1 MELEQLRAFVAVA
14 EEKSYTKAGE
24 RLYMSHSTMSRAVSA
39 LEHEF
44 GVRLISRDN
53 HVAGLTPEG
62 EKLCEMAKK
71 LLDMAAEIEEKNAF
85 ELNQQK
91 FARNFCEKYKTPP

>member
-1 MELEQLRAFVAVA
+1 MRAFTAVA
-14 EEKSYTKAGE
+14 EEKSYTRAGE

-39 LEHEF
+39 LEQEF

-62 EKLCEMAKK
+62 EKLYELAKK
-71 LLDMAAEIEEKNAF
+71 LLSMADELEE
-85 ELNQQK
+85 EMRLS
-91 FARNFCEKYKTPP
+91 

>member
-1 MELEQLRAFVAVA
+1 MRAFTAVV
-14 EEKSYTKAGE
+14 EEKSYTRAGE

-39 LEHEF
+39 LEQEF

-62 EKLCEMAKK
+62 EKLYELAKK
-71 LLDMAAEIEEKNAF
+71 LLSMADELEEKMR
-85 ELNQQK
+85 LS
-91 FARNFCEKYKTPP
+91 

>member
-1 MELEQLRAFVAVA
+1 MRAFTAVA
-14 EEKSYTKAGE
+14 EEKSYTRAGE

-39 LEHEF
+39 LEQEF

-62 EKLCEMAKK
+62 EKLYELAKK
-71 LLDMAAEIEEKNAF
+71 LLSMADELEKKMR
-85 ELNQQK
+85 LS
-91 FARNFCEKYKTPP
+91 

>member
-24 RLYMSHSTMSRAVSA
+24 RLYMRAVSA

-71 LLDMAAEIEEKNAF
+71 LLDMAAEIEEKMH
-85 ELNQQK
+85 LS
-91 FARNFCEKYKTPP
+91 

>member
-1 MELEQLRAFVAVA
+1 
-14 EEKSYTKAGE
+14 
-24 RLYMSHSTMSRAVSA
+24 MSHSTMSRAVSA

-62 EKLCEMAKK
+62 EKALRNGKK
-71 LLDMAAEIEEKNAF
+71 TA
-85 ELNQQK
+85 
-91 FARNFCEKYKTPP
+91 

>member
-39 LEHEF
+39 LEDEF
-44 GVRLISRDN
+44 GARLISRDN
-53 HVAGLTPEG
+53 HVAGLTPDG
-62 EKLCEMAKK
+62 KKLYEMAKELLNMADKIGENMK
-71 LLDMAAEIEEKNAF
+71 LG
-85 ELNQQK
+85 
-91 FARNFCEKYKTPP
+91 

>member
-44 GVRLISRDN
+44 GVRLISREN

-71 LLDMAAEIEEKNAF
+71 LLDMAAEIEEKMH
-85 ELNQQK
+85 LS
-91 FARNFCEKYKTPP
+91 

>member
-1 MELEQLRAFVAVA
+1 MRAFTAVA
-14 EEKSYTKAGE
+14 EEKSYTRAGE

-39 LEHEF
+39 LEQEF

-62 EKLCEMAKK
+62 EKLYELAKK
-71 LLDMAAEIEEKNAF
+71 LLSMADELKEKMR
-85 ELNQQK
+85 LS
-91 FARNFCEKYKTPP
+91 

>member
-1 MELEQLRAFVAVA
+1 MELEQLRAFTAVA
-14 EEKSYTKAGE
+14 EEKSYTRAGE

-39 LEHEF
+39 LEQEF

-62 EKLCEMAKK
+62 EKLYELAKK
-71 LLDMAAEIEEKNAF
+71 LLSMADELEEKMR
-85 ELNQQK
+85 LN
-91 FARNFCEKYKTPP
+91 

>member
-1 MELEQLRAFVAVA
+1 MELEQLLAFTAVA
-14 EEKSYTKAGE
+14 EEKSYTRAGE

-39 LEHEF
+39 LEQEF

-62 EKLCEMAKK
+62 EKLYELAKK
-71 LLDMAAEIEEKNAF
+71 LLSMADELEEKMR
-85 ELNQQK
+85 LS
-91 FARNFCEKYKTPP
+91 

>member
-1 MELEQLRAFVAVA
+1 MRAFTAVA
-14 EEKSYTKAGE
+14 EEKSYTRAGE

-39 LEHEF
+39 LEQEF

-62 EKLCEMAKK
+62 EKLYELAKK
-71 LLDMAAEIEEKNAF
+71 LLSIADELEEKMR
-85 ELNQQK
+85 LS
-91 FARNFCEKYKTPP
+91 

>member
-1 MELEQLRAFVAVA
+1 MRAFTAVA
-14 EEKSYTKAGE
+14 EEKSYTRAGE

-53 HVAGLTPEG
+53 RVTGLTPDG
-62 EKLCEMAKK
+62 ERLYEMART
-71 LLDMAAEIEEKNAF
+71 LLDMAKNIEETMQNDG
-85 ELNQQK
+85 
-91 FARNFCEKYKTPP
+91 

>member
-1 MELEQLRAFVAVA
+1 MRASTAVA
-14 EEKSYTKAGE
+14 EEKSYTRAGE

-39 LEHEF
+39 LEQEF

-62 EKLCEMAKK
+62 EKLYELAKK
-71 LLDMAAEIEEKNAF
+71 LLSMADELEEKMR
-85 ELNQQK
+85 LS
-91 FARNFCEKYKTPP
+91 

>member
-1 MELEQLRAFVAVA
+1 MRAFTAVA
-14 EEKSYTKAGE
+14 EEKSYTRAGE

-39 LEHEF
+39 LEQEF

-62 EKLCEMAKK
+62 EKLYELAKK
-71 LLDMAAEIEEKNAF
+71 LLSMADEIEEKMR
-85 ELNQQK
+85 LS
-91 FARNFCEKYKTPP
+91 